1 MPIDFPN
8 TPTTGATYTSG
19 NRTWQY
25 DGAKW
30 VPASTSPS
38 GFVLEAPTDGQNYE
52 RQNSVWVPGVGFAQ
66 GYTNKIRNGTFDV
79 WQRGSVTV
87 NAAAAP
93 YTADGWLVSP
103 SGASVTVSRMVT
115 STIPPP
121 GASAMQIIGTAGVTT
136 VTTAQ
141 RIESYVAAFLAGQ
154 RVTFQCWAYCTIA
167 QTPQLAVYYT
177 NSLDNF
183 SAITAILSPTNL
195 QPLVVNTWTQ
205 VAYTLDLPVAVTYN
219 GLQVNLNFPGS
230 LGTGSI
236 YMAAA
241 DLRATPGLAVGL
253 QASPPPPELRP
264 VHEEL
269 LFCYRYF
276 ETGYD
281 NGVAPGTI
289 NSAAALQFY
298 LTNLPSATYNAAMV
312 ATFKA
317 AKRATPTLTLYS
329 PITGAAAKV
338 RNIQGNLDLNA
349 NVSNTGTTSFS
360 IYNVAAAA
368 AATTV
373 NLGACWAAS
382 AEL

>member
-8 TPTTGATYTSG
+8 APKVNDTFTSG
-19 NRTWQY
+19 GRTWSW
-25 DGAKW
+25 DGGKWIAASTSGTAFVPDAPDAQGYARQQGLW
-30 VPASTSPS
+30 VPAQTY
-38 GFVLEAPTDGQNYE
+38 G
-52 RQNSVWVPGVGFAQ
+52 Q
-66 GYTNKIRNGTFDV
+66 GYVNKIRNGTFDV
-79 WQRGSVTV
+79 WQRGTGAISCPVATSTYTV
-87 NAAAAP
+87 
-93 YTADGWLVSP
+93 DGWIGNCL
-103 SGASVTVSRMVT
+103 GAAITMQRNPNGRALT
-115 STIPPP
+115 QYALAAI
-121 GASAMQIIGTAGVTT
+121 GAAGNTNVYL
-136 VTTAQ
+136 AQ
-141 RIESYVAAFLAGQ
+141 RIESAVVAPLVNLVCTFQIWIYNNSGATITPTFSWLAPTAVDNWSGQTIIVNAVSLQSCPSGWTLLAYTFNAGACANGGEVQLNLPALLAGQ
-154 RVTFQCWAYCTIA
+154 
-167 QTPQLAVYYT
+167 
-177 NSLDNF
+177 SLVF
-183 SAITAILSPTNL
+183 AE
-195 QPLVVNTWTQ
+195 
-205 VAYTLDLPVAVTYN
+205 
-219 GLQVNLNFPGS
+219 
-230 LGTGSI
+230 
-236 YMAAA
+236 A

-264 VHEEL
+264 ISEES

-276 ETGYD
+276 ETSYD
-281 NGVAPGTI
+281 NGVAPGTT
-289 NSAAALQFY
+289 NSAAGLQFY

-338 RNIQGNLDLNA
+338 RNLQGNVDLNA